1 MGRAQKL
8 SLALQA
14 QELSMGFVERAEKG
28 GRREKEGG
36 RRERK
41 EGRRE
46 KRPPFP
52 PPLDMEPYSLIQYT
66 HCLVCYCIGVR

>member
-36 RRERK
+36 RREMK
-41 EGRRE
+41 GGGEGRGRRGE
-46 KRPPFP
+46 GKKDPPFHP
-52 PPLDMEPYSLIQYT
+52 PT
-66 HCLVCYCIGVR
+66 